1 MAGKRILVP
10 FNFTAYDERALH
22 YVIRTFAGEKAVH
35 VTLLHIYASLPDL
48 DGYSNPV
55 LGRLRSTMA
64 SMWREVR
71 EKEQDLKRVKE
82 DLLENGFHEG
92 QIDTVFKPR
101 SKNIGR
107 EIVETAQSG
116 KYDTVVIT
124 QKPGKATRAFT
135 KKAHDALLSD
145 LKDTEIVIIT

>member
-10 FNFTAYDERALH
+10 FNFTDYDERALH
-22 YVIRTFAGEKAVH
+22 YVIRTFAGKKAVH
-35 VTLLHIYASLPDL
+35 VTLLHVYAPLPEL

-55 LGRLRSTMA
+55 LGQLKSTMA
-64 SMWREVR
+64 SMWKEVR

-82 DLLENGFHEG
+82 DLLENGFHG
-92 QIDTVFKPR
+92 DQIAYVFKPR
-101 SKNIGR
+101 AKSIGR
-107 EIVETAQSG
+107 EIVEMAHKG
-116 KYDTVVIT
+116 KYDAVVIT

-135 KKAHDALLSD
+135 RKAHDALLSE

>member
-10 FNFTAYDERALH
+10 FNFTDYDERALH
-22 YVIRTFAGEKAVH
+22 YVIRTFAGKKAVH
-35 VTLLHIYASLPDL
+35 ITLLHVYAPLPEL

-55 LGRLRSTMA
+55 FGRLKNTMA
-64 SMWREVR
+64 SMWKEVR

-82 DLLENGFHEG
+82 DLLENGFHED
-92 QIDTVFKPR
+92 QIAYVFKPGAK
-101 SKNIGR
+101 SIGR
-107 EIVETAQSG
+107 EIVEMARSG
-116 KYDTVVIT
+116 EYDAVVIT

-135 KKAHDALLSD
+135 RKAHDALLSE

>member
-10 FNFTAYDERALH
+10 FNFTDYDERALH

-35 VTLLHIYASLPDL
+35 VTLLHVYAPLPEL

-55 LGRLRSTMA
+55 FGRLKNTMA
-64 SMWREVR
+64 SMWKEVR

-82 DLLENGFHEG
+82 DLLENGFHED
-92 QIDTVFKPR
+92 QIAYVFKPR
-101 SKNIGR
+101 AKSIGR
-107 EIVETAQSG
+107 EIVEMARSG
-116 KYDTVVIT
+116 KYDAVVIT

-135 KKAHDALLSD
+135 RKAHDALLSE
-145 LKDTEIVIIT
+145 LKDKEIVIIT